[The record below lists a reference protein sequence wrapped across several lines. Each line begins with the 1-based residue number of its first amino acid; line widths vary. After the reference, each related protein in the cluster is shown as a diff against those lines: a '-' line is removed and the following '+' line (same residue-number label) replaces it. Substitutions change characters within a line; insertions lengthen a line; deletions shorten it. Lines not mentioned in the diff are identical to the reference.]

1 MPTYFLKKL
10 WQNIRLT
17 CLSQMV
23 CLFVIA
29 LSLGTLGIFLLFG
42 LNISSFLQSWQQKI
56 PIIVFFSD
64 EKTAL
69 EYKDSLQRQIE
80 VKAITYVSSEEALS
94 RLKQWL
100 AQKTSLLEGL
110 DENPLLPSL
119 EITIKP
125 QYQSPDLLKGFV
137 EKIGKISGV
146 KDIIYPSHL
155 FFIAS
160 TGWQFLKILMGLIGL
175 FLSISAIFI
184 ISNTIRLN
192 FQKRG
197 EEIKIMRL
205 LGATDLFIK
214 FPFYLEGL
222 LQGGLGSIFG
232 LLILRGLLY
241 WYSAN
246 ISTFQF
252 KLSFLFF
259 DLQKSLLF
267 IGFGL
272 FLGWLGSFMALR
284 KG

>member
-1 MPTYFLKKL
+1 MSTYFLKKL
-10 WQNIRLT
+10 WQNVRLT
-17 CLSQMV
+17 CLSQIV

-29 LSLGTLGIFLLFG
+29 LSLGTLGIFILFG

-56 PIIVFFSD
+56 PIIIFFSD
-64 EKTAL
+64 EQTAL
-69 EYKDSLQRQIE
+69 AYKGKLQKQTE
-80 VKAITYVSSEEALS
+80 VKAVTYVSSEEALN

-100 AQKTSLLEGL
+100 AQKSSLLEGL
-110 DENPLLPSL
+110 DKNPLLPSL
-119 EITIKP
+119 EIAIKA
-125 QYQSPDLLKGFV
+125 QYQSPAFLKSFV
-137 EKIGKISGV
+137 KKIGETPGV

-160 TGWQFLKILMGLIGL
+160 TGWRFLKILMGLIGL

-192 FQKRG
+192 FQKR
-197 EEIKIMRL
+197 EEEVKIMRL

-222 LQGGLGSIFG
+222 LQGGLGSILG
-232 LLILRGLLY
+232 LLILRGLFQ
-241 WYSAN
+241 WYTAN

-252 KLSFLFF
+252 KPNLLFF

-272 FLGWLGSFMALR
+272 FLGWLGSFVALR
-284 KG
+284 RG